1 MATILCT
8 GDEPLL
14 LETRKLILQR
24 KGHTVVSAQDPSSVQ
39 AICQQ
44 HTIDVAVIGECTH
57 PEKKKQMAVMIRRH
71 CPSVKILE
79 LHGIYQSKILNNS
92 DSTLAM
98 PPEMP
103 EFLTRYVDELLTS
116 KLLPPP
122 HDNNDQT
129 RSLEKK

>member
-14 LETRKLILQR
+14 LETRKLILQK
-24 KGHTVVSAQDPSSVQ
+24 KGHTVVSAQDQSSVL

-44 HTIDVAVIGECTH
+44 HTIDVAVIGECKQ
-57 PEKKKQMAVMIRRH
+57 PEKKKQMAVLIRRH

-79 LHGIYQSKILNNS
+79 LHGIYQSKILKDPN
-92 DSTLAM
+92 STLAM

-103 EFLTRYVDELLTS
+103 DLLTRYVDELLTS

-122 HDNNDQT
+122 HDHNDQT
-129 RSLEKK
+129 GSLEKK

>member
-14 LETRKLILQR
+14 LETRKLILQK
-24 KGHTVVSAQDPSSVQ
+24 KGHTVVSAQDQSSVL

-44 HTIDVAVIGECTH
+44 HSIDVAVIGECSP
-57 PEKKKQMAVMIRRH
+57 PERKREMAAVIRRH

-79 LHGIYQSKILNNS
+79 LHGIYQSKIIKDP

-103 EFLTRYVDELLTS
+103 DLLARYVDELLIS
-116 KLLPPP
+116 KLLPP
-122 HDNNDQT
+122 HNDDQT
-129 RSLEKK
+129 KSLEK

>member
-14 LETRKLILQR
+14 LETRKLILQK
-24 KGHTVVSAQDPSSVQ
+24 KGHTVVSAQDQSSVL

-44 HTIDVAVIGECTH
+44 HSIDVAVIGECGR
-57 PEKKKQMAVMIRRH
+57 PERKREIAAIIRRH
-71 CPSVKILE
+71 FPAVKILE
-79 LHGIYQSKILNNS
+79 LHGIYQSKIIKDP

-103 EFLTRYVDELLTS
+103 DLLARYVDELLIS
-116 KLLPPP
+116 KLLPP
-122 HDNNDQT
+122 HNNDQT
-129 RSLEKK
+129 KSLEK